1 MLILGDMKKFFV
13 VLFVSLWAV
22 ISVFAV
28 SDAVIK
34 PLDSSLYEDM
44 DDLYA
49 LNGLARPSTNRP
61 WSNAE
66 ARLILSKVDA
76 SNLDDVSKRLYS
88 RILSVL
94 EQDTT

>member
-61 WSNAE
+61 
-66 ARLILSKVDA
+66 
-76 SNLDDVSKRLYS
+76 
-88 RILSVL
+88 
-94 EQDTT
+94 

>member
-44 DDLYA
+44 DD
-49 LNGLARPSTNRP
+49 
-61 WSNAE
+61 
-66 ARLILSKVDA
+66 
-76 SNLDDVSKRLYS
+76 
-88 RILSVL
+88 
-94 EQDTT
+94 